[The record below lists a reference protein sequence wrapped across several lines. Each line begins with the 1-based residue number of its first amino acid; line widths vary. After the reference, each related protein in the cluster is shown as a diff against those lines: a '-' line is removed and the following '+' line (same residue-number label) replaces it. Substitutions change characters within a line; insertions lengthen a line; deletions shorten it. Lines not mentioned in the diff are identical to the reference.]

1 MLWQEMYVGMLVV
14 LLRLY
19 AVAGDVCRNA
29 SSIITTLCCGRRCIV
44 GMLVVLLRLYAVAGD
59 VCRNAGSIITTLCC
73 GRRCM

>member
-29 SSIITTLCCGRRCIV
+29 SSIITTMLWQEMYV
-44 GMLVVLLRLYAVAGD
+44 GMLVVLL
-59 VCRNAGSIITTLCC
+59 
-73 GRRCM
+73 

>member
-29 SSIITTLCCGRRCIV
+29 GSIITTMLWQEMYV